1 MVNGNIWLFICQW
14 KIWCWNWKWSTLEK
28 YQLSSAWK
36 SNLDIAIKNG
46 SFGSVIKHTTY
57 ILKQRKNAS
66 NCC

>member
-1 MVNGNIWLFICQW
+1 M
-14 KIWCWNWKWSTLEK
+14 
-28 YQLSSAWK
+28 AWK
-36 SNLDIAIKNG
+36 SNLDIAIKKNG

>member
-1 MVNGNIWLFICQW
+1 MEIFDFLFVSE
-14 KIWCWNWKWSTLEK
+14 KYNELTLEK
-28 YQLSSAWK
+28 YELSMAWK

-46 SFGSVIKHTTY
+46 SFCSVIKRTTC

>member
-1 MVNGNIWLFICQW
+1 M
-14 KIWCWNWKWSTLEK
+14 
-28 YQLSSAWK
+28 AWK